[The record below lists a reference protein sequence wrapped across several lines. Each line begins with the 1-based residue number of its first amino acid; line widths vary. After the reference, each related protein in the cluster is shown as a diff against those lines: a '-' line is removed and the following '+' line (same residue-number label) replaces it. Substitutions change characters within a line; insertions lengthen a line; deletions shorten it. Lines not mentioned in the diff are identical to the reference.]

1 MILTAEHEIDFNRM
15 MEYIGEEIERIIN
28 EDECINWD
36 SLTDASRK
44 ELYKKIAEYILKEW
58 V

>member
-1 MILTAEHEIDFNRM
+1 MILTAEHEIDLDRV
-15 MEYIGEEIERIIN
+15 MEYIGDEIERIIN
-28 EDECINWD
+28 EDMCVDWN

-44 ELYKKIAEYILKEW
+44 DLYKKIAQYILKEW